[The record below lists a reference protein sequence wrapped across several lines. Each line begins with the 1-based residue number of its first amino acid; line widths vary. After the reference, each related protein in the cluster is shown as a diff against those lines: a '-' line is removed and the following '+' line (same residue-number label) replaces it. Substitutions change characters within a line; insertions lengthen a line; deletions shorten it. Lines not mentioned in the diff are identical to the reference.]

1 MTAVIELI
9 GVRKCFGAVTALDE
23 VTLSVAPGEIIGL
36 LGHNGAGKTTTMKL
50 ILGLLTPTRG
60 DIRTLGVKPSLQ
72 RAGDL
77 RRQIGFLPE
86 NVSFYQQLSGREV
99 LRYFARLKGVTTSVV
114 GPLLERVGLAADG
127 GRRVRTYSKGMRQR
141 LGLAQA
147 LLGEPR
153 LLMLD
158 EPTAGLDPTATR
170 EFYGMLDEL
179 RGRGSTVLLSSHVLP
194 GVEGHID
201 RAAILGRGRL
211 LAFGSLEALRAQAA
225 VPLTIRVRG
234 QWASEDWAREIENA
248 GMAVR
253 RVNGQQLEFVGPE
266 AGKLA
271 VLRLLLQVPGIEDVN
286 VFPPSLDELYAYFN
300 QASATTQ
307 AAPCTAS

>member
-1 MTAVIELI
+1 MTALVELSR
-9 GVRKCFGAVTALDE
+9 VRKCFGAVTALDE
-23 VTLSVAPGEIIGL
+23 LTLSVAAGEIVGL

-60 DIRTLGVKPSLQ
+60 NITTLGVAPSLQ
-72 RAGDL
+72 HAGAL

-99 LRYFARLKGVTTSVV
+99 LSYFARLKGVATSLVE
-114 GPLLERVGLAADG
+114 PLLERVGLAADG

-170 EFYGMLDEL
+170 EFYDMLDEL

-194 GVEGHID
+194 GIEGHID

-211 LAFGSLEALRAQAA
+211 LAAGSLEALRAQAA
-225 VPLTIRVRG
+225 LPLTIRVRG
-234 QWASEDWAREIENA
+234 QWASEAWARSITDT
-248 GMAVR
+248 GMAIR
-253 RVNGQQLEFVGPE
+253 HLNGQQLEFVGPE

-271 VLRLLLQVPGIEDVN
+271 VLRLLLAVPGIEDVD

-300 QASATTQ
+300 QASTSTR
-307 AAPCTAS
+307 AAPCTPS

>member
-1 MTAVIELI
+1 VTAVIELI
-9 GVRKCFGAVTALDE
+9 GVGKCFGAVTALDE

-60 DIRTLGVKPSLQ
+60 DIRTLGVKPSL
-72 RAGDL
+72 RHAGDL

-271 VLRLLLQVPGIEDVN
+271 VLRLLLQVPGIEDVS

-307 AAPCTAS
+307 SAPCTAS